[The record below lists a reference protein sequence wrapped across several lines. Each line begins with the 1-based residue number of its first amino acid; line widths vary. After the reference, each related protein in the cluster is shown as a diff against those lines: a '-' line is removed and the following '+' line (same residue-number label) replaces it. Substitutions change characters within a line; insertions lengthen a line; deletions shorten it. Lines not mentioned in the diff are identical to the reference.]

1 MFERFSRSWTLIK
14 ASAGVLSKD
23 KELLVFP
30 ALSGIATLLVMASF
44 ALPLI
49 GMGVFEQ
56 MGERSAA
63 ELPVGVYVLGFLF
76 YLTQYTV
83 IFFFNTALVGAAMIR
98 LRGGNPT
105 VSDGLRIAS
114 GKLPAIFGYALIAAT
129 VGMILRVVQERAGWL
144 GRWVAG
150 LLGAAWTVA
159 SFLVVPV
166 LVSREIGAIDA
177 VKESASLLRKTWGE
191 NVIGQGG
198 IGLVFGLITFLVM
211 MLGIGLIVG
220 AAMSQSVPLIVAAVA
235 TLVVLV
241 VGLALIQAALT
252 GIYSAALYRHASGE
266 GSSDG
271 FDNQLLDQAFAMK
284 R

>member
-114 GKLPAIFGYALIAAT
+114 AKLPAIFGYALIAAT

>member
-114 GKLPAIFGYALIAAT
+114 AKLPAIFGYALIAAT
-129 VGMILRVVQERAGWL
+129 VGMVLRVVQERAGWL

-241 VGLALIQAALT
+241 IGLALIQAALT

>member
-49 GMGVFEQ
+49 GMGVFEH

-114 GKLPAIFGYALIAAT
+114 AKLPAIFGYALIAAT

-241 VGLALIQAALT
+241 VGLALFQAALT

-271 FDNQLLDQAFAMK
+271 FDNRLLDQAFAIK

>member
-114 GKLPAIFGYALIAAT
+114 AKLPAIFGYALISAT

-198 IGLVFGLITFLVM
+198 IGLVFGLITFFVV
-211 MLGIGLIVG
+211 MLGVALIVG
-220 AAMSQSVPLIVAAVA
+220 AAVSQSAALIVAAVV

-241 VGLALIQAALT
+241 VGLALFQAALT

>member
-63 ELPVGVYVLGFLF
+63 ELPVGVYVLGFMF

-114 GKLPAIFGYALIAAT
+114 AKLPAIFGYALIAAT

>member
-114 GKLPAIFGYALIAAT
+114 AKLPAIFGYALIAAT

-241 VGLALIQAALT
+241 IGLALIQAALT